1 MITRRGIALA
11 PAMIVRARI
20 LFLFGLLTTAALE
33 AGSTTYPEAHG
44 GISEQSR
51 ESRQAISEKRLVVRV
66 IDGDTIV
73 VGPNEKVRLIGV
85 DTPETAHPKKAVQC
99 FAKDAKEFTRRMVER
114 KSIRLVLDE
123 SNAARNHKDRYGRT
137 LAYVYFDD
145 GTMLNAELLRRGY
158 AHAYT
163 RFPFRHVVEFRK
175 LERIARSQA
184 VGLWASCPL
193 NASALTGGN

>member
-1 MITRRGIALA
+1 MR
-11 PAMIVRARI
+11 VKI
-20 LFLFGLLTTAALE
+20 LFLLGLLAAAAIE
-33 AGSTTYPEAHG
+33 VGSTSRQEAPV

-51 ESRQAISEKRLVVRV
+51 ESRQEVSEKRLVIRV

-73 VGPNEKVRLIGV
+73 VSPNEKVRLIGV
-85 DTPETAHPKKAVQC
+85 DTPETVHPNKTVQC
-99 FAKDAKEFTRRMVER
+99 FGKDAKEFTRSMVER

-145 GTMLNAELLRRGY
+145 GTMLNAELIRRGY

-163 RFPFRHVVEFRK
+163 RFPFRHVAEFREM
-175 LERIARSQA
+175 ERAARNQA
-184 VGLWASCPL
+184 VGLWASCQL
-193 NASALTGGN
+193 NSSQATGSN

>member
-1 MITRRGIALA
+1 
-11 PAMIVRARI
+11 MIVPIKLLFLLGLFAAVAHEADSAPFQRAR
-20 LFLFGLLTTAALE
+20 A
-33 AGSTTYPEAHG
+33 

-51 ESRQAISEKRLVVRV
+51 ESRDETSAKRLVVRV

-85 DTPETAHPKKAVQC
+85 DTPETVHPKNTVQC
-99 FAKDAKEFTRRMVER
+99 FGQEAKEFTRSMVER
-114 KSIRLVLDE
+114 RSIRLVLDE
-123 SNAARNHKDRYGRT
+123 SNAARHHKDRYGRT

-145 GTMLNAELLRRGY
+145 GTMLNAELIRRGY

-163 RFPFRHVVEFRK
+163 RFPFRHVVEFRQ
-175 LERIARSQA
+175 LERTARRQA

-193 NASALTGGN
+193 NRSQPGRR